1 MGCGFSLRYWVEI
14 RNFLVIFDDSD
25 SVQYIILVT
34 IIYTYSKDRKPENT
48 IEIGC
53 KSRPSWNKDIQKNK
67 TGYSNL
73 FDKSM
78 AK

>member
-1 MGCGFSLRYWVEI
+1 M
-14 RNFLVIFDDSD
+14 VIFDDSD
-25 SVQYIILVT
+25 IVQYIILVT
-34 IIYTYSKDRKPENT
+34 IIYTYSKDRKQENT